1 MRILPFASSDF
12 QPLADTAAPC
22 DDCARPE
29 ALGFR
34 FSYAYQPIV
43 DVRTRQVYAHEALV
57 RGAGGEPAPTILS
70 RINEDNR
77 YRFDQACRVKA
88 IKGAAE
94 LGLQERLSINF
105 LPNAIYKP
113 ELCIRTTL
121 QAARKHDFP
130 LERIIFEAT
139 EGDAIEDGSRL
150 ARILTEYKRTGFL
163 TAIDDFGAGYAG
175 LNLLADFQPDII
187 KLDMALVRGV
197 DTSRSRQAITRGVLR
212 ICSSSS
218 ARRTARKLIASND
231 SRVGTGRQYCRVA
244 KGSDADNDAGAAGG
258 GVTRHRVGAGS
269 DADSRR
275 CGRPW
280 RGRRPGAAAGP
291 LGADGR
297 A

>member
-1 MRILPFASSDF
+1 MRTIPFASSNFHPWTDD
-12 QPLADTAAPC
+12 PAKC

-43 DVRTRQVYAHEALV
+43 DVSTRQIYAHEALV
-57 RGAGGEPAPTILS
+57 RGAEGEPAPTILS
-70 RINEDNR
+70 QVNEDNR

-88 IKGAAE
+88 IKVASE
-94 LGLQERLSINF
+94 LGMQERLSINF

-139 EGDAIEDGSRL
+139 EGDAIEDGKRL
-150 ARILTEYKRTGFL
+150 AAILTEYKRTGFL

-197 DTSRSRQAITRGVLR
+197 DGSRSRQAITRGVLR
-212 ICSSSS
+212 ICFELDIAVIAEGVETQAERDFFFDEGVSLMQGYLFSKPAFQSLGQIAADAWPSSV
-218 ARRTARKLIASND
+218 D
-231 SRVGTGRQYCRVA
+231 HVA
-244 KGSDADNDAGAAGG
+244 LEPVRS
-258 GVTRHRVGAGS
+258 
-269 DADSRR
+269 
-275 CGRPW
+275 
-280 RGRRPGAAAGP
+280 
-291 LGADGR
+291 
-297 A
+297 